1 MTSNLPDPLA
11 VLFDPIHRPVLDA
24 HDGLERVA
32 GDRPLFAR
40 MLERFWH
47 EYRHALEE
55 LQSCLARQDHD
66 GAHLIAHTLKGAAGV
81 IGAGGVSAAAAL
93 VDTVLRTSEGGLDE
107 ALAQLETATQDLMAL
122 LARAQAA
129 VPAASMPGST
139 VRPLGDGAQLLRE
152 LDTLLDNGDGAAV
165 DLVDQA
171 GPALAALLGAARYA
185 QLAGAVHGFDF
196 DAARAALADPPPADG
211 ADTAVSGG

>member
-1 MTSNLPDPLA
+1 MTSHLPDPLA

-24 HDGLERVA
+24 HDGLERVV
-32 GDRPLFAR
+32 GDRQLFAR
-40 MLERFWH
+40 MLERFWQ

-55 LQSCLARQDHD
+55 LRSCLARQDRD
-66 GAHLIAHTLKGAAGV
+66 GAHRVAHTLKGAAGM
-81 IGAGGVSAAAAL
+81 IGAGRVSAAAAL
-93 VDTVLRTSEGGLDE
+93 VETVVRTSEGGLDE
-107 ALAQLETATQDLMAL
+107 ALARLEAAMQDLMAL

-129 VPAASMPGST
+129 VPAASRPGST
-139 VRPLGDGAQLLRE
+139 VRPLGDGIQLLRE

-185 QLAGAVHGFDF
+185 QLAAAVHGFDF
-196 DAARAALADPPPADG
+196 DAARAALAGPSTADG
-211 ADTAVSGG
+211 TDTAVSGG